1 MVQLGGVVGHAL
13 PALHV
18 ESLAIVP
25 GDTLVFATDGVDA
38 AFERDLNGR
47 VPVQPLAQRLL
58 AVHGR
63 GSDDALVL
71 VVRIVGGEP

>member
-1 MVQLGGVVGHAL
+1 
-13 PALHV
+13 V